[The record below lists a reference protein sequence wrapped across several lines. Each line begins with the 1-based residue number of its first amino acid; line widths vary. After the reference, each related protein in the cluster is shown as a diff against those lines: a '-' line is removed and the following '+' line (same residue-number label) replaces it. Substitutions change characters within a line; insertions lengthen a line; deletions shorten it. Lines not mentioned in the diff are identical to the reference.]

1 MILKLKVQK
10 PFSLNIILQKTF
22 QAQSTFNISLFNI
35 FFALDHISVSYLRT
49 SIILMPL
56 TIVKIG
62 LREGIQKL
70 DSFELVF

>member
-10 PFSLNIILQKTF
+10 TFSLNIILQKTF
-22 QAQSTFNISLFNI
+22 QAQSTPNISLFNI
-35 FFALDHISVSYLRT
+35 VFALDHISVSYLRT